1 MVSSEEIDIIMSQT
15 GITNRDKIVQSYMS
29 NQNDMMKT
37 IFHLMNIQEEE
48 PVKFQDK
55 SVIEQLRDI
64 VNEKEKIFHRVMAD
78 AKANH
83 PPAESST
90 VEEIVD
96 DE

>member
-1 MVSSEEIDIIMSQT
+1 MSQT
-15 GITNRDKIVQSYMS
+15 GITNRDTIIQSYTS
-29 NQNDMMKT
+29 NQKDMMKT

-48 PVKFQDK
+48 PVKFQEK
-55 SVIEQLRDI
+55 SAIEQLRDI
-64 VNEKEKIFHRVMAD
+64 VNEKEQIFHRVMAD

-83 PPAESST
+83 QPTESST